1 VYLLSTNFALNF
13 ILSAALNQ
21 LLSMI
26 RIIQLLALFPL
37 IDVKIPANAAKF
49 FGFLLQVASFDVLPV
64 SSLYDKYLQNNI
76 AGVELDPKFE

>member
-1 VYLLSTNFALNF
+1 MYLLSTNFALNF

-49 FGFLLQVASFDVLPV
+49 FVFLLQVASFDVLPV